1 MPKLAAVLAML
12 ALICVPALAAEETY
26 DEEMARLTA
35 GMPADV
41 ADYIPRLI
49 GCIHWGGEY
58 GGDET
63 PPERLKQINDAM
75 AELKCDTIE
84 ADRDGLIGR
93 YKDNPAV
100 TERLKYVHEN
110 YGGGP
115 E

>member
-1 MPKLAAVLAML
+1 MRIFIAAFAAAALATA
-12 ALICVPALAAEETY
+12 PAGAAEETY
-26 DEEMARLTA
+26 DEEMARLTR

-63 PPERLKQINDAM
+63 PPERVKQINDAM
-75 AELKCDTIE
+75 AALKCDTIE
-84 ADRDGLIGR
+84 ADGKALSAR
-93 YKDNPAV
+93 YRNNAAIV
-100 TERLKYVHEN
+100 QRLKDVRGN
-110 YGGGP
+110 YGA

>member
-1 MPKLAAVLAML
+1 MPKFAAILAALSLVCA
-12 ALICVPALAAEETY
+12 PALVAAETY

-84 ADRDGLIGR
+84 AEGKALDAR
-93 YKDNPAV
+93 YKANAAILQ
-100 TERLKYVHEN
+100 RLKEVRGD
-110 YGGGP
+110 YGA

>member
-1 MPKLAAVLAML
+1 MRIFTAA
-12 ALICVPALAAEETY
+12 ALAVVIVASPAVAETY

-35 GMPADV
+35 GMPKDV
-41 ADYIPRLI
+41 ADYIPRLT

-63 PPERLKQINDAM
+63 PAERVKQINDAM

-84 ADRDGLIGR
+84 AEGKALDAR
-93 YKDNPAV
+93 YKNNAAIV
-100 TERLKYVHEN
+100 QRLKDVRGN
-110 YGGGP
+110 YGG